1 MAGRLTLNGAR
12 RNATPQP
19 QLPPS
24 GGGGARPS
32 SGSGDLLEEAEVKV
46 EAEEALA
53 LLRQVREQ
61 LVHEA
66 LSSLLCSPHPVQ
78 GQVWNDL
85 RDSFACDT
93 WHRS

>member
-32 SGSGDLLEEAEVKV
+32 SGDLLEEAEVKV

-53 LLRQVREQ
+53 LLQQVR
-61 LVHEA
+61 
-66 LSSLLCSPHPVQ
+66 
-78 GQVWNDL
+78 
-85 RDSFACDT
+85 
-93 WHRS
+93 

>member
-32 SGSGDLLEEAEVKV
+32 SGDLLEEAEVKV

-61 LVHEA
+61 LVNEG

-78 GQVWNDL
+78 GHVWNNL
-85 RDSFACDT
+85 RDSFACDA